1 MDALI
6 DKLGYMDYRDALA
19 CNKYVIEAKRS
30 GDYHQMARGRVLETA
45 LSTLSNKRR
54 EEIEKVAS
62 KRASAAAVPGSEQYR
77 AISEDTKL

>member
-45 LSTLSNKRR
+45 LSTLGKKR
-54 EEIEKVAS
+54 EEIEKVAN
-62 KRASAAAVPGSEQYR
+62 KKASAAAVPGTQ
-77 AISEDTKL
+77 